1 MLYLLATFC
10 VLSCLASAV
19 VLAAFIRS
27 AQITHC
33 IEESG
38 LPFIDPVTH
47 AFRPVKIN
55 QPRRY
60 VTPARHLTTVSD

>member
-33 IEESG
+33 IEEHG
-38 LPFIDPVTH
+38 LLSIDPVTH
-47 AFRPVKIN
+47 AFRPLKLN
-55 QPRRY
+55 RPHRY
-60 VTPARHLTTVSD
+60 ITPARHLTSVSD